1 MGVIPPVIPAN
12 TALGETIA
20 ALRRLDAAHSG
31 GAERSLRGE
40 IEHAID
46 LRLSEQGTTCLRT
59 ACAARNLTMV
69 VSDPRTGSRHAVP
82 AEYFDRPN
90 ADIEFSR
97 GLFGAYELSEQV
109 VADPLYKLVRP
120 YRGWVHGF
128 IEPEFRVWL
137 ENPERGP
144 QAGSQMRHAEA
155 EWREPKGEPVSVTIP
170 SSVPSGDLIHA
181 GGPDPYCT
189 LTETLVAVRQSD
201 PKISVRRALAILH
214 ELCRSGWVSAMGR
227 PCVWPHPGNYN
238 ETLRN
243 RLASDERWPDGIVAI
258 MPEDWADLSFVVD
271 DQEQPR
277 ATSTQR
283 RFDAEPGTPSGSR

>member
-97 GLFGAYELSEQV
+97 GFLAPTSFRNKSSLILCTSWCAPIADGCTDLS
-109 VADPLYKLVRP
+109 
-120 YRGWVHGF
+120 
-128 IEPEFRVWL
+128 
-137 ENPERGP
+137 
-144 QAGSQMRHAEA
+144 S
-155 EWREPKGEPVSVTIP
+155 P
-170 SSVPSGDLIHA
+170 SSGCGWKILRGDRRPALKCGMRRLSGVS
-181 GGPDPYCT
+181 PR
-189 LTETLVAVRQSD
+189 ESQS
-201 PKISVRRALAILH
+201 R
-214 ELCRSGWVSAMGR
+214 
-227 PCVWPHPGNYN
+227 
-238 ETLRN
+238 
-243 RLASDERWPDGIVAI
+243 
-258 MPEDWADLSFVVD
+258 
-271 DQEQPR
+271 
-277 ATSTQR
+277 
-283 RFDAEPGTPSGSR
+283 